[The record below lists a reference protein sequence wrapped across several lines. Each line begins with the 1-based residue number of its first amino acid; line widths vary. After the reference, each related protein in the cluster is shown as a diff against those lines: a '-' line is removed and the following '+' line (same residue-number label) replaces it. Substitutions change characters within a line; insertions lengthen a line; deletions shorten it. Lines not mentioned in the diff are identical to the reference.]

1 MNISA
6 KASGHKTVSVWNT
19 IQSQTFSMTT
29 PACVMSFVQT
39 KFTAHPSAI
48 PHVCHLF
55 CLGAS
60 LGTSPKGLTHPSL
73 DLAAYMTA
81 FLKGVKG

>member
-29 PACVMSFVQT
+29 PACFMSFVQT

-48 PHVCHLF
+48 PMCVICSVWVQVWARHRK
-55 CLGAS
+55 A
-60 LGTSPKGLTHPSL
+60 
-73 DLAAYMTA
+73 
-81 FLKGVKG
+81 